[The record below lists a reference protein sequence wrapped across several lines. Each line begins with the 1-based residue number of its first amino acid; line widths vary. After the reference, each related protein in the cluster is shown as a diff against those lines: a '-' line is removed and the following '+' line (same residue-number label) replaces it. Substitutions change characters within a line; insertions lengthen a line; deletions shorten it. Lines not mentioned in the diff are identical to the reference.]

1 MESKGQVIDLSR
13 LLKSYE
19 GKWVVISEDKSK
31 VLCAGDTLEDVI
43 KKSEEYKDH
52 PILLRVPDEHTAHLL

>member
-1 MESKGQVIDLSR
+1 MESKGQMIDLSR
-13 LLKSYE
+13 LLKGYE

-31 VLCAGDTLEDVI
+31 VLCAAETLEDAI